1 MQDSIEFQRN
11 QYGAPSVKTRNGHFR
26 DLGSQLVS
34 DIQTYAPDCL
44 ELLQCI
50 DDVVSGRSEYEEF
63 EGNSAV
69 VRCTPDGVTVESLGP
84 VPSGTTYTVD
94 EARDVIVRYFDF
106 LAPSAD
112 DKKRHLATWERENGR
127 PFPGRALLRLAD

>member
-11 QYGAPSVKTRNGHFR
+11 EYGAPSVKAPSMHFR
-26 DLGSQLVS
+26 ALASQLVS

-50 DDVVSGRSEYEEF
+50 DDVATGRSAYEEF

-84 VPSGTTYTVD
+84 VPSATTYPVD
-94 EARDVIVRYFDF
+94 EARQVIIRYFDF
-106 LAPSAD
+106 LAPSAEE
-112 DKKRHLATWERENGR
+112 KKRHLATWERENGQ
-127 PFPGRALLRLAD
+127 PFPGRALLGLSD

>member
-1 MQDSIEFQRN
+1 MQDGIEFQRN
-11 QYGAPSVKTRNGHFR
+11 QYGAPSLTTRNGHFR

-50 DDVVSGRSEYEEF
+50 DDVTSGRSAYEEF

-69 VRCTPDGVTVESLGP
+69 VRCTPEGVTVESLGP

-94 EARDVIVRYFDF
+94 EARDVILRYFDF
-106 LAPSAD
+106 LAPSPAE
-112 DKKRHLATWERENGR
+112 KKRHLATWEGENGR
-127 PFPGRALLRLAD
+127 PFPGRALLRLTD